1 MATHPPIA
9 RHLPLEMLYH
19 WERHC
24 PDRIYL
30 RQTIN
35 RQYQDYSWAR
45 VADEARR
52 MAAALQGLGLV
63 AGDRVALLSKN
74 CAQWFIADLAMQMGR
89 FVSVPIYPTANSD
102 TIEYVLRHSEA
113 KAVFVGKLDDWHG
126 QEGGVPADLPRI
138 ALPYDTMPAR
148 YQWDELIANT
158 QPIAGSPL
166 QAPDEL
172 LSLVYTSGSTGKPK
186 GAMLSVER
194 YAWSCEKLVQLVGLA
209 EDDRGFS
216 YLPLAHITERV
227 YIYGGSLYGGASV
240 AFPESLETFIDD
252 VKRCRPTVFISV
264 PRLWAMFRAKIHE
277 KLPQHKLDILLKIPF
292 VSSLIKRK
300 LRDGLGLDQARVLG
314 CGSAPVAPALL
325 EWYYRIGLNITE
337 AWGMTEN
344 HAYSTLNYP
353 FRADKIG
360 SVGKA
365 GPGVTLRISPEGEIL
380 CRCDGMMLGYY
391 KDPDSS
397 AATLDSDGWL
407 HTGDMG
413 KIDSEG
419 YLTITGRMKD
429 VFKTAKGKYVAP
441 VPIEGMLGQE
451 PLIEQLCVIGYGMPQ
466 PLALVQLVE
475 SAMQG
480 DRDSIERQ
488 LEAARVAVNEKLE
501 AHAKLRGIY
510 VVKQPWNIEN
520 GVLTPT
526 MKIRRHL
533 LEQRY
538 AELGNQWPQGKSV
551 VWEEA

>member
-1 MATHPPIA
+1 MASTSRIA
-9 RHLPLEMLYH
+9 TKLPLEMLYH
-19 WERHC
+19 WERQC

-35 RQYQDYSWAR
+35 REYVDFTWGE

-52 MAAALQGLGLV
+52 MVTALRALGLV
-63 AGDRVALLSKN
+63 PGDKVALLSKN
-74 CAQWFIADLAMQMGR
+74 CAEWFIADLAMQMGQY
-89 FVSVPIYPTANSD
+89 VSVPIYPTANVD

-113 KAVFVGKLDDWHG
+113 KAIFVGKLDDWKS
-126 QEGGVPADLPRI
+126 QEAGVPADLLRI
-138 ALPYDTMPAR
+138 ALPYDTMPAAH
-148 YQWDELIANT
+148 QWDALLDAHD
-158 QPIAGSPL
+158 PIPDSPV
-166 QAPDEL
+166 QAPDAL

-194 YAWSCEKLVQLVGLA
+194 YAWSCEKLVEAVSLTA
-209 EDDRGFS
+209 ADRGFS

-227 YIYGGSLYGGASV
+227 YIYGGSLFSGATI
-240 AFPESLETFIDD
+240 AFPESLDTFIED

-264 PRLWAMFRAKIHE
+264 PRLWAMFRIKIHE
-277 KLPQHKLDILLKIPF
+277 KLPQKKLALLLKIPLI
-292 VSSLIKRK
+292 SGLIKSK
-300 LRDGLGLDQARVLG
+300 LQKGLGLDQARVLG

-325 EWYYRIGLNITE
+325 EWYHSIGIEITE

-360 SVGKA
+360 TVGKA
-365 GPGVTLRISPEGEIL
+365 GPGVTLKISDEGEIL

-391 KDPDSS
+391 KDPEHS
-397 AATLDSDGWL
+397 AEAIDADGWL

-413 KIDSEG
+413 KLDREG

-451 PLIEQLCVIGYGMPQ
+451 PIIEQLCVIGYGMPQ
-466 PLALVQLVE
+466 PVALVQLAE
-475 SAMQG
+475 SAMKG
-480 DRDSIERQ
+480 DRGAVDAQ
-488 LEAARVAVNEKLE
+488 LEAALTRVNGQLE
-501 AHAKLRGIY
+501 SHARLRGIL
-510 VVKQPWNIEN
+510 VVKSPWNIEN

-533 LEQRY
+533 LEQKY
-538 AELGNQWPQGKSV
+538 ADIGERWSGARTII
-551 VWEEA
+551 WES